1 MCSAAYWWLHC
12 ERGKG
17 PLLIEADI
25 ACGSKIDHGRGAETY
40 GAAMLSS
47 FLLRMG
53 SDMLTECCRWESI
66 GRVWVSVGAEE
77 LCSAVQSAGKQLGLP
92 PLNYPPR
99 LKRVNLWRAGRQI
112 EDSTVNYPKRQRCGD
127 AVWQHAASHVRV
139 RFVARTLAMLQ
150 PYTHTPAQPLHRH
163 SRLSPILLPRRYNG
177 TAFIRSLP
185 GAACYV
191 HLPPPIA
198 TPAAIISP
206 GREPSYQHVASPIST
221 GCGTSLRKALGIIL
235 SSAIVRQ
242 AQPHRPSKSTLV

>member
-1 MCSAAYWWLHC
+1 MQVCSAAYWWLHC

-127 AVWQHAASHVRV
+127 AVWQHAASHVQGALCSQDPRNAAAV
-139 RFVARTLAMLQ
+139 HTHACAAAAPAFEAESHLAPSPVQWYSIHPKPTWSGLLC
-150 PYTHTPAQPLHRH
+150 ALAAAHRH
-163 SRLSPILLPRRYNG
+163 TCSHHFTWTRTQLSTRRIADLDRLWHIL
-177 TAFIRSLP
+177 A
-185 GAACYV
+185 
-191 HLPPPIA
+191 
-198 TPAAIISP
+198 
-206 GREPSYQHVASPIST
+206 EST
-221 GCGTSLRKALGIIL
+221 GYNSIERHCPTSPT
-235 SSAIVRQ
+235 S
-242 AQPHRPSKSTLV
+242 PSI